1 MLQLMIIFLLMI
13 KLQIFFS
20 VKNFIVKGH
29 NVQQT
34 LQNITTVQFSVS
46 YNEEKQQ
53 NLESENVWDDFCS
66 KMT

>member
-1 MLQLMIIFLLMI
+1 M
-13 KLQIFFS
+13 
-20 VKNFIVKGH
+20 KNFIVKGH

-34 LQNITTVQFSVS
+34 LQNVTTVPFSVS

-66 KMT
+66 KMTWWRFIIYSLLHLFSSLL